1 MMNFI
6 FATAQAQEATGP
18 AAGQP
23 NPMMQFVPFAIV
35 FAIFYFLLIRPQKK
49 KLQLEQQMLSQLTKG
64 DEVYTKAGVLGT
76 ITGLTDKIVTLE
88 VSDGVKLKM
97 LRGQVAGK
105 SEAIFSANKT
115 EK

>member
-1 MMNFI
+1 MIEDLSLDYLNDSLWKASRFNFD
-6 FATAQAQEATGP
+6 ALVYDEA
-18 AAGQP
+18 
-23 NPMMQFVPFAIV
+23 
-35 FAIFYFLLIRPQKK
+35 
-49 KLQLEQQMLSQLTKG
+49 S
-64 DEVYTKAGVLGT
+64 
-76 ITGLTDKIVTLE
+76 DKIVTLE